1 MLGPSVL
8 DIGLIQDIKPS
19 HEKKQIRSGRL
30 VLKLG
35 FDVVRRFDELQ
46 RLRISAHHEVAQVV
60 GPARNEVMGVESA
73 RHDVVEQQHGARNVA
88 GKRLVRQSEVRV
100 VVEHVQ
106 LLRDR
111 LVREV
116 LAGKSDEL
124 VKHGQGVAKGPV
136 CFLGD
141 DVERFFLGT
150 HPFLRRDV
158 LQVRHGVG
166 HSDAVEVEDLAARQN
181 RRENLVLLRGGQNE
195 HRVRGRLFKGF
206 QERVER
212 RLAQHVHLVDD
223 VHLVFALLRRDANLI
238 HDAADVL
245 HLVVGGRVKLK
256 HVERHR
262 LVLHVKPIDGTGKNP
277 RRRGLPHPARPA
289 EQIGLCN
296 LPRRNA
302 LLQRLRDARLP
313 HHGIPGL
320 GPIFAGAD
328 EIGLVAHEN
337 ANIAP
342 SEVEGQTRLFTTR
355 PQFGGFGCWFSESC
369 DVLLRPI
376 N

>member
-8 DIGLIQDIKPS
+8 DVGLIQDIEPS
-19 HEKKQIRSGRL
+19 HEEKQIRSGRL

-35 FDVVRRFDELQ
+35 FDVVRRFNELQ

-60 GPARNEVMGVESA
+60 GPARDEVMGVEST

-88 GKRLVRQSEVRV
+88 GKRLIRQGEVRV

-106 LLRDR
+106 LFRDR

-116 LAGKSDEL
+116 LAGKGDEL

-141 DVERFFLGT
+141 DVERFFLGI
-150 HPFLRRDV
+150 HPLLRRDV

-166 HSDAVEVEDLAARQN
+166 HRDAVEVEDLAARQN
-181 RRENLVLLRGGQNE
+181 RRENLVLLSGGQNE
-195 HRVRGRLFKGF
+195 HRVRRRLLQCF

-212 RLAQHVHLVDD
+212 RLAEHVHLVDD
-223 VHLVFALLRRDANLI
+223 VHLVLPLLGRDAHLI
-238 HDAADVL
+238 HNAADVFD
-245 HLVVGGRVKLK
+245 LVVGGCVQLK
-256 HVERHR
+256 DVERHG
-262 LVLHVKPIDGTGKNP
+262 LVLHVKPVDGAGKNP
-277 RRRGLPHPARPA
+277 RRGRLAHPARA
-289 EQIGLCN
+289 TKEVGLRD

-302 LLQRLRDARLP
+302 LLQGLGDARLP
-313 HHGIPGL
+313 HHGVPSL
-320 GPIFAGAD
+320 GPIFAGTD
-328 EIGLVAHEN
+328 EVGLVAHEN

-342 SEVEGQTRLFTTR
+342 PGVEGQTRLFTTR
-355 PQFGGFGCWFSESC
+355 PHVWVHRCWFSESFN
-369 DVLLRPI
+369 VLLRPI

>member
-8 DIGLIQDIKPS
+8 DIGLIQDIEPS
-19 HEKKQIRSGRL
+19 HEEKQIRSGRL

-60 GPARNEVMGVESA
+60 GPARDEVMGVESA

-88 GKRLVRQSEVRV
+88 GKRLVRQGEVRV

-106 LLRDR
+106 LFRDR

-116 LAGKSDEL
+116 LACKGDEL

-141 DVERFFLGT
+141 DVERFFLGI
-150 HPFLRRDV
+150 HPFLRRNV

-166 HSDAVEVEDLAARQN
+166 HRDAVEVEDLTTRQDGGQD
-181 RRENLVLLRGGQNE
+181 LVFLRGGQDE
-195 HRVRGRLFKGF
+195 DGVGRRFLQGLQK
-206 QERVER
+206 RVER

-223 VHLVFALLRRDANLI
+223 VHLVFALLRWNANLV

-245 HLVVGGRVKLK
+245 HLVVGGRVELK

-262 LVLHVKPIDGTGKNP
+262 LLLSIKAVDGFGEDS
-277 RRRGLPHPARPA
+277 RRGGLPHATWPA
-289 EQIGLCN
+289 EEV
-296 LPRRNA
+296 
-302 LLQRLRDARLP
+302 
-313 HHGIPGL
+313 GL
-320 GPIFAGAD
+320 GDLA
-328 EIGLVAHEN
+328 
-337 ANIAP
+337 
-342 SEVEGQTRLFTTR
+342 
-355 PQFGGFGCWFSESC
+355 
-369 DVLLRPI
+369 
-376 N
+376 